1 MTTSEWGC
9 KKGSVLFYRD
19 IGQLSSRSV
28 GRLQDHIRQ
37 NSVNLMYHF
46 DEKYTCNSNLQV
58 GIHVLLMCWVYCL
71 ILYADL
77 SQKRKK
83 MVFNLNLIH
92 VC

>member
-37 NSVNLMYHF
+37 NSVYF
-46 DEKYTCNSNLQV
+46 DVS
-58 GIHVLLMCWVYCL
+58 
-71 ILYADL
+71 
-77 SQKRKK
+77 
-83 MVFNLNLIH
+83 F
-92 VC
+92 